1 MKRAS
6 PSTDSRAAS
15 ARAFV
20 RSLNILLKFARLY
33 DFGHPR
39 TKAQYET
46 AWRELRA
53 ALDQGSEAGLLLAA
67 SGNQLLLDGVPLESA
82 AAEKSFAKLL
92 STAGIASI
100 HFSPSIAPANL
111 ARFVRAFPSGGATT
125 KPTLLAEQLKA
136 ALEGDT
142 TIHVNEFCYVQTD
155 SSLAQGRLTAE
166 LTARSLGLD
175 PEKCDALFK
184 DPEKLLQLIIA
195 AEGSRG
201 RSSGSGNGPGGNGPG
216 GNGPGGNGP
225 GGNGEG
231 SHGTGGSG
239 GNGAGTPGS
248 GPGGFAGGGSGIG
261 TGGWG
266 VGAPGSSGDSGVAPF
281 GAGGDGSIGF
291 SGGGSGSGNGGAGG
305 IGIAGNGGPAGSG
318 DLAGGFG
325 VGGGVGAGGTGTGG
339 TGTGGVG
346 AGAVGAGGTG
356 AGGGWAGGAGAG
368 VGNSAAT
375 KGSNFAGQGPGAAG
389 ASAATPSR
397 WTVPSAGLSGAAKQ
411 ATSYAAPEPT
421 PAAGSAV
428 FLAEDDAKGIMRLLA
443 QLARASRSPEEKF
456 DADNFQW
463 RLSSLSMT
471 AQFSLRRA
479 LAGLASQAPKDQPDE
494 PLLLK
499 LAEHVA
505 IRFALDSYE
514 RGEIRVNAVQDVLA
528 RMTREV
534 ESLHKILGTYEDKLS
549 NAGIDVTPHAEVLA
563 LQFWQA
569 VPDENK
575 RAVLLSPEA
584 WCVPARNI
592 RDFVEKLFEKGEN
605 ETAQE
610 VLRNYVACV
619 CLEDPKARRV
629 AAGGLTELVK
639 LYTRGE
645 ERLLVDAVRDVGLQ
659 LCRENDPELQSLV
672 GAAFVRLSQQATEA
686 RVYPAVQRAV
696 ELVDFLQED
705 RPALGES
712 LRPRIAV
719 ENRLPEFIEEAVRA
733 ESVPSGL
740 TQFLRRIPQAAAEQ
754 LAGRFTRSGFR
765 EECDRIVEM
774 VQQLGPEGV
783 AHLRSALETGSATQ
797 AVETIGILSRLDLG
811 AVEQLLPRRLS
822 DWQRPVHD
830 RVVRQLASS
839 AAPERGRLLISAFD
853 LLDPLVRSLALDEIG
868 LSGDVTGVAQLLR
881 LAEGDMPGASPYLR
895 LKAVE
900 ALGRL
905 RAPKAEMV
913 LRRIVE
919 ARKIFGWA
927 HPSELRIVAAQAL
940 ERIDPDWARESLHRY
955 GFNSAE
961 LALEPLDMDPNSPV
975 IRQRRYFRIRLSR
988 PVQATASGE
997 KENCRLEVQEL
1008 NLAGGIG
1015 VCEQHLHPGMVVS
1028 LRLNRSVR
1036 AQAFVRDAR
1045 SQTRAF
1051 EVANMDLDERAKLRR
1066 LLVQLDGQPV
1076 TGSPESRKRKGSRL
1090 VTGATS

>member
-1 MKRAS
+1 M
-6 PSTDSRAAS
+6 
-15 ARAFV
+15 
-20 RSLNILLKFARLY
+20 
-33 DFGHPR
+33 
-39 TKAQYET
+39 
-46 AWRELRA
+46 
-53 ALDQGSEAGLLLAA
+53 
-67 SGNQLLLDGVPLESA
+67 
-82 AAEKSFAKLL
+82 
-92 STAGIASI
+92 
-100 HFSPSIAPANL
+100 
-111 ARFVRAFPSGGATT
+111 
-125 KPTLLAEQLKA
+125 
-136 ALEGDT
+136 
-142 TIHVNEFCYVQTD
+142 
-155 SSLAQGRLTAE
+155 
-166 LTARSLGLD
+166 
-175 PEKCDALFK
+175 
-184 DPEKLLQLIIA
+184 
-195 AEGSRG
+195 
-201 RSSGSGNGPGGNGPG
+201 
-216 GNGPGGNGP
+216 
-225 GGNGEG
+225 
-231 SHGTGGSG
+231 
-239 GNGAGTPGS
+239 
-248 GPGGFAGGGSGIG
+248 
-261 TGGWG
+261 
-266 VGAPGSSGDSGVAPF
+266 
-281 GAGGDGSIGF
+281 
-291 SGGGSGSGNGGAGG
+291 
-305 IGIAGNGGPAGSG
+305 
-318 DLAGGFG
+318 
-325 VGGGVGAGGTGTGG
+325 
-339 TGTGGVG
+339 
-346 AGAVGAGGTG
+346 
-356 AGGGWAGGAGAG
+356 
-368 VGNSAAT
+368 
-375 KGSNFAGQGPGAAG
+375 
-389 ASAATPSR
+389 PSR
-397 WTVPSAGLSGAAKQ
+397 WTIPTAGLSGAVKQ

-479 LAGLASQAPKDQPDE
+479 LAGLAAQAPKDQPDE

-549 NAGIDVTPHAEVLA
+549 NAGIDVMPHAEVLA

-575 RAVLLSPEA
+575 REVLLSPEA

-592 RDFVEKLFEKGEN
+592 RDFVEKLFERGEN

-645 ERLLVDAVRDVGLQ
+645 ERLLIDAVRDVGLQ

-686 RVYPAVQRAV
+686 RAYPALQRAV
-696 ELVDFLQED
+696 ELVDFLQVD
-705 RPALGES
+705 RPALAES

-774 VQQLGPEGV
+774 VEQLGPEGV
-783 AHLRSALETGSATQ
+783 AHLRNALETGSATQ

-811 AVEQLLPRRLS
+811 AVEQFLPRRLS

-839 AAPERGRLLISAFD
+839 AAPERGRLLIAALD
-853 LLDPLVRSLALDEIG
+853 LLDPLVQSLALDEIG
-868 LSGDVTGVAQLLR
+868 LSGDMTGVAQLLR
-881 LAEGDMPGASPYLR
+881 LAEGDMPGGANPYLR

-905 RAPKAEMV
+905 RAPKAAMV

-940 ERIDPDWARESLHRY
+940 ERIDPDWARESLHRC

-961 LALEPLDMDPNSPV
+961 LALEPLDMDLNSPA
-975 IRQRRYFRIRLSR
+975 IRQRRYFRIKLAR
-988 PVQATASGE
+988 PVLATASGE

-1015 VCEQHLHPGMVVS
+1015 VCDQHLHPGMVVS

-1066 LLVQLDGQPV
+1066 LLVQLGGQAV
-1076 TGSPESRKRKGSRL
+1076 TGSPEGRKRKGSRL

>member
-1 MKRAS
+1 
-6 PSTDSRAAS
+6 
-15 ARAFV
+15 
-20 RSLNILLKFARLY
+20 
-33 DFGHPR
+33 
-39 TKAQYET
+39 
-46 AWRELRA
+46 
-53 ALDQGSEAGLLLAA
+53 
-67 SGNQLLLDGVPLESA
+67 
-82 AAEKSFAKLL
+82 
-92 STAGIASI
+92 
-100 HFSPSIAPANL
+100 
-111 ARFVRAFPSGGATT
+111 
-125 KPTLLAEQLKA
+125 
-136 ALEGDT
+136 
-142 TIHVNEFCYVQTD
+142 
-155 SSLAQGRLTAE
+155 
-166 LTARSLGLD
+166 
-175 PEKCDALFK
+175 
-184 DPEKLLQLIIA
+184 
-195 AEGSRG
+195 
-201 RSSGSGNGPGGNGPG
+201 
-216 GNGPGGNGP
+216 
-225 GGNGEG
+225 
-231 SHGTGGSG
+231 
-239 GNGAGTPGS
+239 
-248 GPGGFAGGGSGIG
+248 
-261 TGGWG
+261 
-266 VGAPGSSGDSGVAPF
+266 
-281 GAGGDGSIGF
+281 
-291 SGGGSGSGNGGAGG
+291 
-305 IGIAGNGGPAGSG
+305 
-318 DLAGGFG
+318 
-325 VGGGVGAGGTGTGG
+325 
-339 TGTGGVG
+339 
-346 AGAVGAGGTG
+346 
-356 AGGGWAGGAGAG
+356 
-368 VGNSAAT
+368 
-375 KGSNFAGQGPGAAG
+375 
-389 ASAATPSR
+389 
-397 WTVPSAGLSGAAKQ
+397 
-411 ATSYAAPEPT
+411 
-421 PAAGSAV
+421 
-428 FLAEDDAKGIMRLLA
+428 
-443 QLARASRSPEEKF
+443 
-456 DADNFQW
+456 
-463 RLSSLSMT
+463 MT

-549 NAGIDVTPHAEVLA
+549 NAGIDVMPHAEVLA

-605 ETAQE
+605 ETAEE

-659 LCRENDPELQSLV
+659 LCRENEPEMQSLV
-672 GAAFVRLSQQATEA
+672 GGAFVRLSQEA
-686 RVYPAVQRAV
+686 AEVRAYAAVQRAV
-696 ELVDFLQED
+696 EIVDLLQED
-705 RPALGES
+705 RPTLGES

-719 ENRLPEFIEEAVRA
+719 ENRLPEFIEEGVRA

-765 EECDRIVEM
+765 GECDRIVEM

-783 AHLRSALETGSATQ
+783 AHLRSALETGSSTQ
-797 AVETIGILSRLDLG
+797 AVETIGILSRLDLD
-811 AVEQLLPRRLS
+811 AVEQFLPRRLS

-839 AAPERGRLLISAFD
+839 AAPERGRLLIATLD

-868 LSGDVTGVAQLLR
+868 LSGDLSGVAQLLR
-881 LAEGDMPGASPYLR
+881 LAEGETAGGASPYLR

-905 RAPKAEMV
+905 RAPKAGMV

-919 ARKIFGWA
+919 ARKLFGWA

-940 ERIDPDWARESLHRY
+940 ERIDPDWARESLHRC

-961 LALEPLDMDPNSPV
+961 LALEPLDMDPNSPA
-975 IRQRRYFRIRLSR
+975 IRQRRYFRLRLAQ
-988 PVQATASGE
+988 PVPAMASGE
-997 KENCRLEVQEL
+997 RENCRLEVQEL

-1015 VCEQHLHPGMVVS
+1015 LCEQHLHPGMVVS

-1066 LLVQLDGQPV
+1066 LLVQLGGQAA
-1076 TGSPESRKRKGSRL
+1076 TGSPEGRKRKGSRL
-1090 VTGATS
+1090 VSGGTN

>member
-1 MKRAS
+1 MVY
-6 PSTDSRAAS
+6 T
-15 ARAFV
+15 
-20 RSLNILLKFARLY
+20 
-33 DFGHPR
+33 
-39 TKAQYET
+39 
-46 AWRELRA
+46 
-53 ALDQGSEAGLLLAA
+53 
-67 SGNQLLLDGVPLESA
+67 
-82 AAEKSFAKLL
+82 
-92 STAGIASI
+92 
-100 HFSPSIAPANL
+100 
-111 ARFVRAFPSGGATT
+111 
-125 KPTLLAEQLKA
+125 
-136 ALEGDT
+136 
-142 TIHVNEFCYVQTD
+142 
-155 SSLAQGRLTAE
+155 
-166 LTARSLGLD
+166 
-175 PEKCDALFK
+175 
-184 DPEKLLQLIIA
+184 
-195 AEGSRG
+195 
-201 RSSGSGNGPGGNGPG
+201 
-216 GNGPGGNGP
+216 
-225 GGNGEG
+225 
-231 SHGTGGSG
+231 
-239 GNGAGTPGS
+239 
-248 GPGGFAGGGSGIG
+248 
-261 TGGWG
+261 
-266 VGAPGSSGDSGVAPF
+266 
-281 GAGGDGSIGF
+281 
-291 SGGGSGSGNGGAGG
+291 
-305 IGIAGNGGPAGSG
+305 
-318 DLAGGFG
+318 
-325 VGGGVGAGGTGTGG
+325 
-339 TGTGGVG
+339 
-346 AGAVGAGGTG
+346 
-356 AGGGWAGGAGAG
+356 
-368 VGNSAAT
+368 
-375 KGSNFAGQGPGAAG
+375 
-389 ASAATPSR
+389 
-397 WTVPSAGLSGAAKQ
+397 
-411 ATSYAAPEPT
+411 APEPT

-514 RGEIRVNAVQDVLA
+514 RGEIRVNAVQEVLG

-549 NAGIDVTPHAEVLA
+549 NAGIDVMPHAEVLA

-569 VPDENK
+569 VPEENK
-575 RAVLLSPEA
+575 RAVLLSSEA

-592 RDFVEKLFEKGEN
+592 GDFVEKLFEKGED

-645 ERLLVDAVRDVGLQ
+645 ERLLVDAIRDVGLQ
-659 LCRENDPELQSLV
+659 LCRETDPEMQSLV
-672 GAAFVRLSQQATEA
+672 GAAFVRLSQQAAEA
-686 RVYPAVQRAV
+686 RAYAAVQRAV
-696 ELVDFLQED
+696 EIVDLLQED

-740 TQFLRRIPQAAAEQ
+740 TQFLRRVPQAAAEQ

-774 VQQLGPEGV
+774 VQQLGPEGL
-783 AHLRSALETGSATQ
+783 AHLRGVLETGSATQ
-797 AVETIGILSRLDLG
+797 AVETIGILSRLDLD
-811 AVEQLLPRRLS
+811 AVEQFLPRRLS

-839 AAPERGRLLISAFD
+839 AAPERGRLLIAALD
-853 LLDPLVRSLALDEIG
+853 LFDPLVRSLALDEIG
-868 LSGDVTGVAQLLR
+868 LSGDLTGVPHLLR
-881 LAEGDMPGASPYLR
+881 LAEGDMPGGVSPYLR

-905 RAPKAEMV
+905 RAPKATMV

-919 ARKIFGWA
+919 SRQIFGWA
-927 HPSELRIVAAQAL
+927 QPSELRIVAAQAL
-940 ERIDPDWARESLHRY
+940 ERIDPDWARDSLHRC

-961 LALEPLDMDPNSPV
+961 LALGPLDMDPNSPA

-988 PVQATASGE
+988 PVPATAMGE
-997 KENCRLEVQEL
+997 RENCRLEVQEL

-1028 LRLNRSVR
+1028 LRLNRVR

-1066 LLVQLDGQPV
+1066 LLVQLGGQPAA
-1076 TGSPESRKRKGSRL
+1076 GSPEGRRRKGFRL
-1090 VTGATS
+1090 VSGPTS